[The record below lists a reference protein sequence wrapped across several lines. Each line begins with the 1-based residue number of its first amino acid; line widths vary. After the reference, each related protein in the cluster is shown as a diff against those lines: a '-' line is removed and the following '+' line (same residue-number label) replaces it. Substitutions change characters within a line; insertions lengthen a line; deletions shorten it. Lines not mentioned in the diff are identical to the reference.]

1 MSRIRAALASLV
13 VVLFAVAACQDGGLP
28 SATSSPGPDARR
40 GTTAPGAAVGATVDL
55 PPHPESAV
63 HDADADAYLVS
74 NLGENTGSALFS
86 HLFDTDDN
94 GFISRVELNAD
105 GTVASVTEHWI
116 GASGLDPSPTF
127 TADVD
132 GITGITIQD
141 GNLYAVDRDEIL
153 VFDLTD
159 PSSSSSLP
167 LPATGRAATDEL
179 SLPNDV
185 VVRANGRVWLTDTGL
200 DASAG
205 RTMTDAVWSWNGA
218 SWTKVAGG
226 PAGSSDLGC
235 PNGIDLTGKSGHP
248 LLLTFCSNAI
258 KRITPGRVTTAATVE
273 EPATGVGR
281 LDGLV
286 RRTDGTLIFSDW
298 RVPQAGLNPEGGV
311 LRWVHPNGKLDEV
324 ILDDLTFPAD
334 IGFDADRERVLIPS
348 DGDQQLKIV
357 GLDG

>member
-1 MSRIRAALASLV
+1 MSRVRAVLASMV
-13 VVLFAVAACQDGGLP
+13 VVLFAVAACEDGEMP
-28 SATSSPGPDARR
+28 SASSPSAPDART
-40 GTTAPGAAVGATVDL
+40 GTSAPSAAVGATVDL
-55 PPHPESAV
+55 PPRPESAV
-63 HDADADAYLVS
+63 HDARADAYLVS
-74 NLGENTGSALFS
+74 NLGENTGTGPFS

-94 GFISRVELNAD
+94 GFVSRVELNPD

-116 GASGLDPSPTF
+116 GASGLDPSPMF

-132 GITGITIQD
+132 GITGITIHD
-141 GNLYAVDRDEIL
+141 GDLYAVDRDEIL

-167 LPATGRAATDEL
+167 LPATGQAATDGL

-185 VVRANGRVWLTDTGL
+185 VVGANGTVWLTDTGL

-205 RTMTDAVWSWNGA
+205 RTNTDAVWSWDGT

-235 PNGIDLTGKSGHP
+235 PNGIDLTGGSGHP
-248 LLLTFCSNAI
+248 LLLTFCSNEV
-258 KRITPGRVTTAATVE
+258 KRITPGRAATSVAVE

-298 RVPQAGLNPEGGV
+298 RVPQGGEGA
-311 LRWVHPNGKLDEV
+311 LRWVHPNGKIDRVLLDG
-324 ILDDLTFPAD
+324 LSLPAD